1 MTAQPPRL
9 TERALAMTIADPE
22 WRESVIGDLS
32 EEFTAVV
39 ARQGTVR
46 ARWWYR
52 RQALAVATHRT
63 AARFTRRSPMLRR
76 LPEPVD
82 SRAGFMGILW
92 HDLRQAW
99 RSVRHHPALSLTVV
113 VVLAVALA
121 ANATTFAMADAI
133 VLRPFRYPGVPRAVV
148 VASDDHKRFFWRDSV
163 TAGDFVD
170 WREQTR
176 DVMDRLA
183 GIEWWDPSYT
193 KDGPPQQIFGFL
205 VSPAFFEIVGEPA
218 ELGRTLV
225 DADEQSAEPVAVL
238 SHAFWM
244 RQFGSA
250 RDVIGRTIWLDGKAH
265 KVVGVMPARFTVPF
279 GADVWASLTLTP
291 EARGER
297 KSGIMMVL
305 GRLVPGAT
313 PEMAENRLQVVLSA
327 QKRLYPDLYSKRV
340 VSVRTFTEGLGDQ
353 GSGPFMAVFQIA
365 AFLLLLVACANV
377 ANLLLARN
385 TERSRELAVRLALGA
400 GHARLTWQLVLEA
413 LILSALASLLA
424 IPLVWAALQAARAAL
439 PDSIIRFVPGI
450 SYMSLQPT
458 TFAATVVMAVVAT
471 LLAAVL
477 PAWRAARGSVSVS
490 ETLRPGARVS
500 DGAARQRSR
509 ALLAAAQIAL
519 TLALLATAGLTLSGL
534 YRVTE
539 GAIGYDTTSI
549 LTGRVQLPEARYAD
563 PVKRRQFIDTV
574 LTRLSALPSVADAA
588 ATTELPYSGTY
599 SSTHFWTESTQ
610 ATEKNASNI
619 GQCTMTPTALDV
631 GHVPLLAGRR
641 LTAADDERAP
651 LVALVNQATAGR
663 YWPNDSAIGKRF
675 RTSADGPLITIVGVV
690 GNVKRDWIALG
701 SDTAIY
707 MPVSQGPPQGFAFVI
722 RTVGDPAQ
730 LTGNLRAAV
739 QAADPDQPVVAVK
752 TMQQVVSD
760 KTVGLRFVANT
771 LGIIAVVSALLS
783 SVGLYSLMSFLTMR
797 RTREIGV
804 RVALG
809 ATSWDVIRMTG
820 ATAARLT
827 AAGVAVGLGL
837 AYLAGR
843 ALEQALFGVI
853 ASSMPLAL
861 GLGALLAL
869 VSLAA
874 SYVPARRAAAI
885 EPTVALR
892 ME

>member
-9 TERALAMTIADPE
+9 AERALAMTIADPE

-32 EEFTAVV
+32 EEFIVMTA
-39 ARQGTVR
+39 RLGPSR

-76 LPEPVD
+76 LPEPVE
-82 SRAGFMGILW
+82 SRAGILGMLS

-99 RSVRHHPALSLTVV
+99 RSVRHHPALSFTVV

-121 ANATTFAMADAI
+121 ANATTFAMADAM

-163 TAGDFVD
+163 TAGDFID

-183 GIEWWDPSYT
+183 GIEWWDPNYT

-205 VSPAFFEIVGEPA
+205 VSPGFFEIVGEPA

-250 RDVIGRTIWLDGKAH
+250 PDVLGRTIWLDGKAH

-279 GADVWASLTLTP
+279 GTDVWAPLTFTP
-291 EARGER
+291 EARADR
-297 KSGIMMVL
+297 KRGIMMVL
-305 GRLVPGAT
+305 GRLAPGVT
-313 PEMAENRLQVVLSA
+313 PEMAENRLQVVLSS
-327 QKRLYPDLYSKRV
+327 QKRLYPDLYSKRA

-353 GSGPFMAVFQIA
+353 GSGPFMAVFQTA

-400 GHARLTWQLVLEA
+400 GHGRLTWQLVLEA
-413 LILSALASLLA
+413 LILSALASALA

-439 PDSIIRFVPGI
+439 PDSIIRFVPGV
-450 SYMSLQPT
+450 SYMSLQPA

-477 PAWRAARGSVSVS
+477 PAWRAAHGNVS
-490 ETLRPGARVS
+490 ETLRPGTRVS

-519 TLALLATAGLTLSGL
+519 TLALLATAGLTMSGL

-539 GAIGYDTTSI
+539 GSIGYDTTSI
-549 LTGRVQLPEARYAD
+549 LTGRVQLPDASYTD

-574 LTRLSALPSVADAA
+574 LARLSALPSVANAA
-588 ATTELPYSGTY
+588 VTTELPYSGNY
-599 SSTHFWTESTQ
+599 SFTHFWTESTL
-610 ATEKNASNI
+610 ATEKNATNVVE
-619 GQCTMTPTALDV
+619 CTMTPTALDV
-631 GHVPLLAGRR
+631 GHVPLLVGRR

-651 LVALVNQATAGR
+651 LVALVNQATASKF
-663 YWPNDSAIGKRF
+663 WPNDSAIGKRF
-675 RTSADGPLITIVGVV
+675 RKSADGPLITVVGVV

-701 SDTAIY
+701 ADTAIY
-707 MPVSQGPPQGFAFVI
+707 KPVAQGPPQSFAFTI
-722 RTVGDPAQ
+722 RTVADPAQ
-730 LTGNLRAAV
+730 LTGSLRAAV
-739 QAADPDQPVVAVK
+739 QAADPEQPVVAVK
-752 TMQQVVSD
+752 TMQEVVSD
-760 KTVGLRFVANT
+760 KTTGLRFIANT
-771 LGIIAVVSALLS
+771 LGIIAVISALLS

-809 ATSWDVIRMTG
+809 ATSWDVIKITSS
-820 ATAARLT
+820 TAARLT
-827 AAGVAVGLGL
+827 AAGVVAGLVL

-853 ASSMPLAL
+853 ESSMPLAL
-861 GLGALLAL
+861 GLGALLTV

-874 SYVPARRAAAI
+874 SYIPSRRAAAI